1 MMTPTYP
8 KQPTPAAS
16 GTAGDKR
23 AWECSVPEIS
33 IQDVD
38 DEQVP
43 EMPNLESVWAKSF
56 QSVRK
61 IFFLSSELSAHLC
74 ICLSQHTLP
83 FLNELNL

>member
-1 MMTPTYP
+1 MTPTYP

-61 IFFLSSELSAHLC
+61 IIFFYLLIFLHIYVFVYLNTLSN
-74 ICLSQHTLP
+74 
-83 FLNELNL
+83 F

>member
-1 MMTPTYP
+1 MTPAYP

-33 IQDVD
+33 IQDLD

-56 QSVRK
+56 QSVSFFFNLL
-61 IFFLSSELSAHLC
+61 IFLHIYVFVYFSTLSH
-74 ICLSQHTLP
+74 
-83 FLNELNL
+83 F